1 MGGLNTTPRP
11 LVQAQSLGAW
21 GQARP
26 GPDEMHGDHLLWARQ
41 HSPPCGA
48 AEVRGGEN
56 CDKQTSHCCG
66 ECPGSWSGGSGG
78 RGLAGNTEGR
88 RGHSHSRAR
97 GAGIRSTGETGSKRQ
112 EVNAPHA
119 LRALVETPGT
129 PLPWH
134 LSGAPSR
141 LEGSPGH
148 QGASAQSQPLAKTR
162 PQALFRGTQR
172 EAA

>member
-1 MGGLNTTPRP
+1 METICFGPDSTALPAGPPRSEAGRTVTSKH
-11 LVQAQSLGAW
+11 LIAAESDRAVGAEGLGA
-21 GQARP
+21 GGSRGTQ
-26 GPDEMHGDHLLWARQ
+26 
-41 HSPPCGA
+41 
-48 AEVRGGEN
+48 RGG
-56 CDKQTSHCCG
+56 G
-66 ECPGSWSGGSGG
+66 
-78 RGLAGNTEGR
+78 
-88 RGHSHSRAR
+88 GHSHSRAR

-134 LSGAPSR
+134 LSGAPSG